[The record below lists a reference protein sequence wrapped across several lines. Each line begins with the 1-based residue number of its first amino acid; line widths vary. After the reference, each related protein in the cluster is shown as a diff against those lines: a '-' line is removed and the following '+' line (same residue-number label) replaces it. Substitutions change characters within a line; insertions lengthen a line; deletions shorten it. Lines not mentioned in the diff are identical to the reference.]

1 MSSPDKRRNKVEN
14 LRRSAEIVRI
24 APQYLWVRICRRE
37 ACSNC
42 AVRNAC
48 SLQTSSEQIFRIPTV
63 SSQNFR
69 PGQQILLE
77 ITPKS
82 GFLAVFW
89 GYLLPLFLMLST
101 LLLVNILT
109 KNELTAGIFSI
120 IILVPYYLVLFLNQ
134 KYFNQKFNFKIL
146 EK

>member
-1 MSSPDKRRNKVEN
+1 MEN
-14 LRRSAEIVRI
+14 LRRSAEIVRV
-24 APQYLWVRICRRE
+24 APQCLWVRVCRRE
-37 ACSNC
+37 ACGSC
-42 AVRNAC
+42 AARSAC
-48 SLQTSSEQIFRIPTV
+48 SLQTSSRQIFRIPIDRQ
-63 SSQNFR
+63 QNFR
-69 PGQQILLE
+69 PGQSILIE

-89 GYLLPLFLMLST
+89 AYLLPLFLMLST
-101 LLLVNILT
+101 LLLVNTLT

>member
-1 MSSPDKRRNKVEN
+1 MEN
-14 LRRSAEIVRI
+14 LRRSAEIVRVDS
-24 APQYLWVRICRRE
+24 QYLWVRVCRRE
-37 ACSNC
+37 ACGSC
-42 AVRNAC
+42 AARSAC
-48 SLQTSSEQIFRIPTV
+48 SLHTNSGQIFRIPTV
-63 SSQNFR
+63 QPQNFR

-89 GYLLPLFLMLST
+89 AYLLPLFLMLST
-101 LLLVNILT
+101 LLLVDKLT
-109 KNELTAGIFSI
+109 QNELTAGIFSI
-120 IILVPYYLVLFLNQ
+120 IILVPYYLVLFLTQ